1 MTLCFYLMHLLPRY
15 AKIVAHT
22 SYGLDYPTSFE
33 PALCDLLDRLLC
45 PDPKKRLG
53 CIKGDVAMIK

>member
-1 MTLCFYLMHLLPRY
+1 MHLLPRY

-22 SYGLDYPTSFE
+22 SHGLDYPPSFE

-53 CIKGDVAMIK
+53 SIKGDVAVIK